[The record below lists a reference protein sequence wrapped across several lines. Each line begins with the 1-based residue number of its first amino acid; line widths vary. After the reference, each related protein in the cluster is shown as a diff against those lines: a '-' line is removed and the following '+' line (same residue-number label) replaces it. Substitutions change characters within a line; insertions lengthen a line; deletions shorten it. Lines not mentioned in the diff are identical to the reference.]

1 LAAEDDVRA
10 IFDRAAFER
19 QTGGDESLRTEIIQM
34 FLEDCP
40 VRVGEIRAAVI
51 RGDAAALVSSSHAL
65 KGSAAYLSASI
76 VRGRAADLERMGR
89 DNNLAGAPAML
100 DELDAAVADLVAEL
114 RKPHSR

>member
-1 LAAEDDVRA
+1 MAAGDDARA

-40 VRVGEIRAAVI
+40 VRVGEIRAAVVS
-51 RGDAAALVSSSHAL
+51 GDAAALVSSAHAL

-76 VRGRAADLERMGR
+76 VRGCAADLERMGR
-89 DNNLAGAPAML
+89 EKDLAGAPARL
-100 DELDAAVADLVAEL
+100 DDLDAAVVDLAAEL
-114 RKPHSR
+114 KKVHGQ

>member
-1 LAAEDDVRA
+1 MAAGEDARA

-19 QTGGDESLRTEIIQM
+19 QTGGDRSLWAEIIQM

-40 VRVGEIRAAVI
+40 VRVGEIAAAVV
-51 RGDAAALVSSSHAL
+51 RGNAPALVSSAHAL

-89 DNNLAGAPAML
+89 EDNLAEAPAML
-100 DELDAAVADLVAEL
+100 DELDAAVADLIAEL
-114 RKPHSR
+114 KKVHGE